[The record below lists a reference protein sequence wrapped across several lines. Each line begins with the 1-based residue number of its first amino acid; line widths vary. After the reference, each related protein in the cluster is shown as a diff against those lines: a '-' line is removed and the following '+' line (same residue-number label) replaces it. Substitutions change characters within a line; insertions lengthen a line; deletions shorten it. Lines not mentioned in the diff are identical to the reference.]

1 MDRSLRRLGQL
12 LVVCCALL
20 GAVIGVALGLVVE
33 AAQPPRAVAAP
44 ARERGAVLAASPP
57 SSQPSRP
64 QPASDQRSADGSAPA
79 GKQDAQSV
87 DRPDRDEG
95 KAGKHRD
102 GGGDKA
108 ARRGNGKPG
117 KGKNK

>member
-33 AAQPPRAVAAP
+33 AAQTPQAVAG
-44 ARERGAVLAASPP
+44 ARERGPASAASPP
-57 SSQPSRP
+57 SSQPPRP
-64 QPASDQRSADGSAPA
+64 QPASDQNSADGSAPA
-79 GKQDAQSV
+79 GKQHALSV
-87 DRPDRDEG
+87 DRPNRGEH

-108 ARRGNGKPG
+108 ASRGNGKPG
-117 KGKNK
+117 KGQNK

>member
-1 MDRSLRRLGQL
+1 VDRSLRRLGQL

-33 AAQPPRAVAAP
+33 AAQPPTAVAAP
-44 ARERGAVLAASPP
+44 SRVAVLAASPP
-57 SSQPSRP
+57 SSQPPRP
-64 QPASDQRSADGSAPA
+64 QPASDQNSADGSAPA
-79 GKQDAQSV
+79 GKQHALSV
-87 DRPDRDEG
+87 DRPNRGEH

-108 ARRGNGKPG
+108 ASRGNGKPG
-117 KGKNK
+117 KGQNK

>member
-1 MDRSLRRLGQL
+1 MDRSLRRLGQF

-33 AAQPPRAVAAP
+33 ATQPPRAGAAP
-44 ARERGAVLAASPP
+44 ERAAVLAAGPP
-57 SSQPSRP
+57 SSQPPGS
-64 QPASDQRSADGSAPA
+64 QPASDQNPAEGSAPA
-79 GKQDAQSV
+79 GKQHAQSV

-102 GGGDKA
+102 GGDKTA
-108 ARRGNGKPG
+108 SRGNGKPG

>member
-1 MDRSLRRLGQL
+1 VDRSLRRLGQL

-33 AAQPPRAVAAP
+33 AAQTPRAGAAP
-44 ARERGAVLAASPP
+44 ARAAVLAASPP
-57 SSQPSRP
+57 SSQPPRP
-64 QPASDQRSADGSAPA
+64 QPATDQNPADGSAPA
-79 GKQDAQSV
+79 GKQHAQSV
-87 DRPDRDEG
+87 DRPNRDEH

-108 ARRGNGKPG
+108 SRGIGKPG